1 MIHFLILQ
9 RTLVRVFFL
18 RHAGFL
24 GVIAYLAFGF
34 MRASDHEAIM
44 EAALISPFLLA
55 GFVAIWMLYALRAVS
70 FVRKTLSAPELTFLQ
85 TLRLL
90 SGPRRWLVWAGVFWN
105 VLGPVIG
112 YAAWTVS
119 VGIKRGAT
127 GPVVVIIASVLVL
140 WLAAVGA
147 TDWRLHRPQPEPL
160 RLPTRR
166 FVLPYWL
173 FFPAYLA
180 RHRPLIL
187 TLTKV
192 VSCLLLTGVC
202 RLYPTD
208 DYDERL
214 LLIGLIL
221 SVITHAGL
229 CQQFGAFET
238 RNLLLLRNMPFSNW
252 QRLGLY
258 ALTYALLWLPEALI
272 LARNWP
278 GHDWPGHEWPGG
290 LSLLFGVLLWLTG
303 LAWLL
308 ALHTLVYN
316 RPDDVDW
323 WFRRVFAGV
332 IVGTILTMFGVPV
345 WVWLLTGLAVVS
357 FSGRR
362 AYGSN

>member
-1 MIHFLILQ
+1 MTHFLILQ
-9 RTLVRVFFL
+9 RTLVRVFYL

-24 GVIAYLAFGF
+24 GVTLYLAFGF

-55 GFVAIWMLYALRAVS
+55 GFVATWTLYTLRAVS

-90 SGPRRWLVWAGVFWN
+90 PGPRRWLLWAGVFWN
-105 VLGPVIG
+105 VLGPVVG
-112 YAAWTVS
+112 YAAWTAS

-127 GPVVVIIASVLVL
+127 GPVVVVLLSVLVL
-140 WLAAVGA
+140 WVAAIRA

-160 RLPTRR
+160 RLPARR
-166 FVLPYWL
+166 FMLPYWL
-173 FFPAYLA
+173 FFPAYLT
-180 RHRPLIL
+180 RHRPLIVA
-187 TLTKV
+187 LTKV
-192 VSCLLLTGVC
+192 VSCLLLTGIC

-238 RNLLLLRNMPFSNW
+238 RNLLLLRNMPFSVW
-252 QRLGLY
+252 QRLGFY

-272 LARNWP
+272 LLRNWP
-278 GHDWPGHEWPGG
+278 DSGWPGIESPGPAPV
-290 LSLLFGVLLWLTG
+290 FGILLWLTG

-308 ALHTLVYN
+308 AMHSLVYN

-332 IVGTILTMFGVPV
+332 IVGTVLIMFGVPV
-345 WVWLLTGLAVVS
+345 WAWFIAGLAVVS
-357 FSGRR
+357 FSVRQT
-362 AYGSN
+362 YGSN

>member
-1 MIHFLILQ
+1 MTHFLILQ
-9 RTLVRVFFL
+9 RTLVRAFYQ

-24 GVIAYLAFGF
+24 GVTLYLAFGF

-55 GFVAIWMLYALRAVS
+55 GFVGIWAVYTLRAVS

-90 SGPRRWLVWAGVFWN
+90 PDPHRWLLWAGVFWN

-127 GPVVVIIASVLVL
+127 GPVLVIILSVLAL
-140 WLAAVGA
+140 WLAAIWA
-147 TDWRLHRPQPEPL
+147 TDWRLHHPQPEPL
-160 RLPTRR
+160 RLPARR

-173 FFPAYLA
+173 FYPAYLA

-187 TLTKV
+187 ALTKV
-192 VSCLLLTGVC
+192 ASCLVLTGIC

-208 DYDERL
+208 EYDERL

-229 CQQFGAFET
+229 CQQFALFET
-238 RNLLLLRNMPFSNW
+238 RNLLLLRNMPFSAW
-252 QRLGLY
+252 QRRGFY
-258 ALTYALLWLPEALI
+258 TLTYALLWFPEALI
-272 LARNWP
+272 LLRNWP
-278 GHDWPGHEWPGG
+278 GHSWPDQNPTGM
-290 LSLLFGVLLWLTG
+290 FGVLLWLTG
-303 LAWLL
+303 LTWLL
-308 ALHTLVYN
+308 AMHTLVYHRSDN
-316 RPDDVDW
+316 VDW

-332 IVGTILTMFGVPV
+332 IIGTVLVMFGVPV
-345 WVWLLTGLAVVS
+345 WAWLLTGLAAVS
-357 FSGRR
+357 FLGHR
-362 AYGSN
+362 AYESN